1 MLFKCHTTC
10 TNVLFA
16 GQKDFLSNI
25 VHYSNDG
32 SMLGERRRRWTNSK
46 TAFGE
51 CLVGVVSSYNQ
62 VIATQLNA
70 TKM

>member
-1 MLFKCHTTC
+1 M
-10 TNVLFA
+10 
-16 GQKDFLSNI
+16 QKDCLSNI
-25 VHYSNDG
+25 VHYSNVG
-32 SMLGERRRRWTNSK
+32 SMLGQRHRHWTNSK

-70 TKM
+70 TNM